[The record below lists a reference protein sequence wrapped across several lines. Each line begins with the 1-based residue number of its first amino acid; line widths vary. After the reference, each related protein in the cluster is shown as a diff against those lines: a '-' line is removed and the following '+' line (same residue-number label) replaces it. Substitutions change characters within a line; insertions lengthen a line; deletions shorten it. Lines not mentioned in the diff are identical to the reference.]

1 MKNSGGPLDN
11 QTWQTEWKTA
21 PLAKVQLCEHEN
33 KTFDLL
39 LQSAVALQNFLDLA
53 TANICETGLL
63 ECCIT
68 IIKIKCTYRSEHIH
82 KMTLKTE

>member
-33 KTFDLL
+33 KTFDLFV
-39 LQSAVALQNFLDLA
+39 AVSSGLA
-53 TANICETGLL
+53 EFFGFSYCKYL
-63 ECCIT
+63 
-68 IIKIKCTYRSEHIH
+68 
-82 KMTLKTE
+82 